1 MINDPPGSSWLLQ
14 AVPTPPRHYWRLHR
28 IGEPELL
35 HSSIVPEPL
44 RPPNSDLVVARYATG
59 WGYAAVEWEHALAG
73 IGHGSL
79 PAKPSTNTPED
90 HSRLLK
96 QREGAAVW
104 FMPVDFGKRNT
115 KIAHRQVVLKV
126 ETLDGWWA
134 VARSLLRLT
143 KAHRQWRGA
152 ELLEKNG
159 FRAARGV
166 AIIRGRSGAGP
177 VEMLALEALPGQT
190 LLECLADAAPGTGN
204 EHRLAR
210 AIGRHIAA
218 LCLAG
223 LVNRDSK
230 PSNLLI
236 EWKKNGQ
243 PSITVLDTVAIT
255 RQPFARKPFWIEE
268 GLTRMAR
275 DLLLEPAGCNT
286 PVRRTLAMRVL
297 HACFDRLHPDQGS
310 GRWRTWRDRRWRE
323 VAAMIEAHGD
333 PTPQDDPMNAGVIPP
348 ETTTSPDRQGGV
360 SEHR

>member
-1 MINDPPGSSWLLQ
+1 
-14 AVPTPPRHYWRLHR
+14 VH
-28 IGEPELL
+28 
-35 HSSIVPEPL
+35 EPL
-44 RPPNSDLVVARYATG
+44 RPPTDGLVVARYATG
-59 WGYAAVEWEHALAG
+59 WGYGAVEWEDALARLDWD
-73 IGHGSL
+73 HPQDPLSDD
-79 PAKPSTNTPED
+79 TPEERPHPNPGTPPPD
-90 HSRLLK
+90 RRPRLLK
-96 QREGAAVW
+96 QRTDGQAAVW
-104 FMPVDFGKRNT
+104 SVPLDFGKRNT
-115 KIAHRQVVLKV
+115 RVRSRCVVLKV
-126 ETLDGWWA
+126 ERLDNGWA
-134 VARSLLRLT
+134 LAKSMLRLT

-152 ELLEKNG
+152 KRLEHASI
-159 FRAARGV
+159 RAARGV
-166 AIIRGRSGAGP
+166 AIVRGRGPTGP
-177 VEMLALEALPGQT
+177 VEMLALEALPGRT

-255 RQPFARKPFWIEE
+255 RQLFARKPFWIEE

-297 HACFDRLHPDQGS
+297 HACFDRLHSDQGS

-323 VAAMIEAHGD
+323 VAALIEAHGD
-333 PTPQDDPMNAGVIPP
+333 PTPRDNPNRLDQINP
-348 ETTTSPDRQGGV
+348 ER
-360 SEHR
+360 